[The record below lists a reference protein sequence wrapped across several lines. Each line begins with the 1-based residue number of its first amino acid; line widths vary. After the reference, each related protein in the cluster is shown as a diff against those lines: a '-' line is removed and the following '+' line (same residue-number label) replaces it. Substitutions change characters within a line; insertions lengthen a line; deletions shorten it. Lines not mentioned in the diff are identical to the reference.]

1 MSNFLTV
8 DRKCNSFAALISC
21 KGIPQGLL
29 LSADK
34 DVFEQPFRY
43 TDMKKRFVLLL
54 LTVVSAISALAQ
66 GKPNAGDIIY
76 GTVTDSIGPVAGITV
91 IERNANYRIM
101 AQTVTDA
108 NGNFS
113 FRLVDPD
120 NELCFMRKK
129 QEPYSR
135 STGVYMP
142 ITSLQYDINLDQIS
156 GIDEAL
162 AGFPGLDIVFGPDP
176 EPEHYYIPFRDFIH
190 YYSIED
196 LFNNMFLYF

>member
-1 MSNFLTV
+1 MKKTIAFLL
-8 DRKCNSFAALISC
+8 FAAAAIA
-21 KGIPQGLL
+21 PAFAQ
-29 LSADK
+29 DK
-34 DVFEQPFRY
+34 P
-43 TDMKKRFVLLL
+43 K
-54 LTVVSAISALAQ
+54 
-66 GKPNAGDIIY
+66 AGDIIY
-76 GTVTDSIGPVAGITV
+76 GTVTDSVGPLAGITV
-91 IERNANYRIM
+91 IERNANNRIM

>member
-1 MSNFLTV
+1 M
-8 DRKCNSFAALISC
+8 KKIFA
-21 KGIPQGLL
+21 LL
-29 LSADK
+29 LSAAA
-34 DVFEQPFRY
+34 
-43 TDMKKRFVLLL
+43 TI
-54 LTVVSAISALAQ
+54 VSAYAQ
-66 GKPNAGDIIY
+66 DKPQKGDIIY
-76 GTVTDSIGPVAGITV
+76 GTVTDSIGPVAGAIV
-91 IERNANYRIM
+91 IERNAYERIM
-101 AQTVTDA
+101 AQTKTDL

-120 NELCFMRKK
+120 NEICFMRKK
-129 QEPYSR
+129 QNLYNNSH
-135 STGVYMP
+135 GVNMP
-142 ITSLQYDINLDQIS
+142 ITSLKYDINLDQIS

>member
-1 MSNFLTV
+1 
-8 DRKCNSFAALISC
+8 
-21 KGIPQGLL
+21 
-29 LSADK
+29 
-34 DVFEQPFRY
+34 
-43 TDMKKRFVLLL
+43 MKKRFVLLL
-54 LTVVSAISALAQ
+54 LTVVSAISAFAQ

-91 IERNANYRIM
+91 IERNANYRIIHK
-101 AQTVTDA
+101 TVPDA
-108 NGNFS
+108 YRNYS
-113 FRLVDPD
+113 FRLFHPD
-120 NELCFMRKK
+120 NNLFFMRKT
-129 QEPYSR
+129 QYPYSR

-196 LFNNMFLYF
+196 LFNNMLLYY